1 MQEFVR
7 NVKPLTISLLLTHYP
22 QELELLQEAM
32 DLRLAF
38 ATMLLDTMKT
48 PLIHVQTLL
57 VWMSDKT
64 QVTLVGLILD

>member
-38 ATMLLDTMKT
+38 ATMFLDTMKT
-48 PLIHVQTLL
+48 LLIHVQTLL